1 MQFKNVRTLFLTV
14 LLPLFI
20 ISFIIL
26 SGATYYIASN
36 ALNNDAVRIAQSVS
50 QQTAAKIQVEVNST
64 LLPLKTASRNSA
76 FTIGDKTTQ
85 LQALKEIKT
94 DADSVAQ
101 TFYCTLDGKTLRD
114 DGTYLERGDREYVKK
129 VKDTGKAYIAKPFMG
144 STSQKL
150 MTMIVQP
157 VFTNGKL
164 VGMLMASINIEDLA
178 KNTDELKTSENG
190 YTFITDESGLVIG
203 YEKSPELVGKM
214 NLTKPEI
221 EDTNEKVDTRLTT
234 AFNNAILSNAQS
246 FTNFSMPDGTE
257 NIATITPFELAGNT
271 WVVVTAAPSNE
282 ANAPA
287 RMLLKVLAG
296 ISLFILLLA
305 IFVILYFSRTFSRPL
320 TILRDECN
328 TLNDGNLAENNF
340 SLNREDELGE
350 LAQGFSRMRKTL
362 RTLVQKVQS
371 QSEQVAAAS
380 EELTASSQQSAESS
394 NQVAGS
400 ISAIAIGIND
410 QAQAANQIHGIS
422 ENISNHAN
430 EIASKTLKIA
440 KDAKATTAHIDS
452 GRDSITKVVEQ
463 MEQITDSTN
472 SVESSIQK
480 LADGSE
486 KIVSIVELIST
497 IAGQTNLLAL
507 NAAIEAARAGE
518 AGRGFSV
525 VAEEVRKLAES
536 SESSSQQIAELVKK
550 NQLDMK
556 TAVEASQHGSNSVK
570 IGIETVKSADEVFK
584 SIVIAIEAL
593 TTEITNVS
601 TSIQQMANENASMM
615 ASIVNIDKISKKNA
629 AESQSVSAATQE
641 QSSSMQ
647 EIAAASHN
655 LAQLASSL
663 QSEVEKFKV

>member
-20 ISFIIL
+20 ISFIVL

-36 ALNNDAVRIAQSVS
+36 ALNNDAVKIAQSVS

-76 FTIGDKTTQ
+76 FTFGDKTTQ

-114 DGTYLERGDREYVKK
+114 DGTYLERGNREYVKK
-129 VKDTGKAYIAKPFMG
+129 VKNTGKPYIAKPFMG
-144 STSQKL
+144 STSKKL

-164 VGMLMASINIEDLA
+164 TGMLMASINIEDLA

-214 NLTKPEI
+214 NLTKPAI
-221 EDTNEKVDTRLTT
+221 EDTNEKVDVRLTT
-234 AFNNAILSNAQS
+234 AFNNAIASNAQS
-246 FTNFSMPDGTE
+246 FTNFSLPDGTE
-257 NIATITPFELAGNT
+257 SIATITPFELAGNT

-287 RMLLKVLAG
+287 RMLLKILAG

-305 IFVILYFSRTFSRPL
+305 IFVILYFSKTFSRPL
-320 TILRDECN
+320 TLLRDECN
-328 TLNDGNLAENNF
+328 TLNDGNLAETNF
-340 SLNREDELGE
+340 SLNRKDELGE

-380 EELTASSQQSAESS
+380 EELTASSQQSADSS
-394 NQVAGS
+394 NHIAGS
-400 ISAIAIGIND
+400 ISAIASGIND
-410 QAQAANQIHGIS
+410 QAQAANQIHDIS

-440 KDAKATTAHIDS
+440 NDAKATTAHIDS

-486 KIVSIVELIST
+486 KIVSIVELISN

-536 SESSSQQIAELVKK
+536 SKSSSQQIAELVKK
-550 NQLDMK
+550 NQLDMN

-570 IGIETVKSADEVFK
+570 VGIETVKSADEVFK

-601 TSIQQMANENASMM
+601 TAIQQMANENASMM

-629 AESQSVSAATQE
+629 VESQSVSAATQE

-647 EIAAASHN
+647 EIATASHN
-655 LAQLASSL
+655 LAQLASNL